1 MFKNL
6 MNEVE
11 AVRKY
16 DPELGILEAI
26 MFINEFKDEY
36 DDEVKNELRIFL
48 IQGARMMATV

>member
-11 AVRKY
+11 AVRRY

-26 MFINEFKDEY
+26 MFINEYKDEY

-48 IQGARMMATV
+48 IQGTRMMATV